1 MIKRVMIAAIAVCV
15 VSSANALT
23 VRFKQYI
30 NPSDETAHEFDK
42 LYLDGVSDG
51 LITLNVALRQE
62 GKTPLFCLP
71 PKMALT
77 TEQADDILRREAKK
91 IVPSDDMPIG
101 IVLLAGLRE
110 TFPCEG
116 QNK

>member
-1 MIKRVMIAAIAVCV
+1 MHPR
-15 VSSANALT
+15 S
-23 VRFKQYI
+23 
-30 NPSDETAHEFDK
+30 ETERDFDSI
-42 LYLDGVSDG
+42 YLDGVRDG
-51 LITLNVALRQE
+51 LIMHNTAIAQD
-62 GKTPLFCLP
+62 GQTPLFCLP
-71 PKMALT
+71 PKLALT

-91 IVPSDDMPIG
+91 NVPADDMPIA

>member
-1 MIKRVMIAAIAVCV
+1 MIKRVMIAAIALCV
-15 VSSANALT
+15 ASGANAAT

-30 NPSDETAHEFDK
+30 NESDETARELNK
-42 LYLDGVSDG
+42 IYLDGLSDG
-51 LITLNVALRQE
+51 LNIFNVILRQE
-62 GKTPLFCLP
+62 GQAPLFCPP

-91 IVPSDDMPIG
+91 VVPSDDMPIG

-110 TFPCEG
+110 TFPCG
-116 QNK
+116 GSNK